1 MSDEPKLECVWPG
14 TLPLVDVVLVHGLTG
29 DARETWENGSETGFW
44 PEWLGED
51 LGKVSVYTL
60 GYPASIFEKWAKK
73 EMDIFERASNTLERL
88 AGVGIGERPIAFVSH
103 SLGGILTKII
113 LRKATE
119 GDDEDWR
126 RVSESTKLVVF
137 LSTPHTGAAIANVV
151 DALPLASKSIKV
163 LANEAG
169 FLEDLNE
176 HYRSFVNSRED
187 ITTAVYYEKHRTN
200 AVLVVS
206 RQSADPGVGGVPV
219 PVDKNHGEIC
229 KPADQG
235 DIIYLGVKRHV
246 QKVVNAAARSN
257 SGALGLAQGEEYAE
271 RSTRDRRDLLE
282 KLIDADREHE
292 YGVANDYQNR
302 FARAYTRTGL
312 LAAAREDHDIL
323 LSELESRFVMH
334 VYLPLIC
341 KSASD
346 EAIREAVQKD
356 VIDAL
361 ANRPMGGTR
370 FKATTVLSALY
381 FLTEQCHIRWDA
393 PE

>member
-29 DARETWENGSETGFW
+29 DARETWENGSENGFW
-44 PEWLGED
+44 PAWLGDE

-60 GYPASIFEKWAKK
+60 GYPASVFEKWAKK

-88 AGVGIGERPIAFVSH
+88 AGVGIGERPIVFVSH

-137 LSTPHTGAAIANVV
+137 LSTPHTGAAMAKVV

-176 HYRSFVNSRED
+176 HYRSFANGRD
-187 ITTAVYYEKHRTN
+187 DLATAVYYEKYRTN

-206 RQSADPGVGGVPV
+206 RESSVLPPHSAPGQLTSSFFSVGCLPSRSLA
-219 PVDKNHGEIC
+219 I
-229 KPADQG
+229 PA
-235 DIIYLGVKRHV
+235 
-246 QKVVNAAARSN
+246 
-257 SGALGLAQGEEYAE
+257 GL
-271 RSTRDRRDLLE
+271 
-282 KLIDADREHE
+282 
-292 YGVANDYQNR
+292 V
-302 FARAYTRTGL
+302 
-312 LAAAREDHDIL
+312 
-323 LSELESRFVMH
+323 
-334 VYLPLIC
+334 
-341 KSASD
+341 
-346 EAIREAVQKD
+346 
-356 VIDAL
+356 
-361 ANRPMGGTR
+361 
-370 FKATTVLSALY
+370 
-381 FLTEQCHIRWDA
+381 
-393 PE
+393 